1 MEDEDVEGTGE
12 FPSWYS
18 YVLRLP
24 EEGVRYVVGPQR
36 RRTQPRGDEDSDE
49 LSSSPAAEPV
59 GGRDR
64 EKVGIW
70 MPRGLRQRLRIHAA
84 VLDREISDLISEAV
98 SEYLDR
104 HDQQRATKGLPPI
117 PMR

>member
-1 MEDEDVEGTGE
+1 LGDEGTGE

-18 YVLRLP
+18 YVLWLP
-24 EEGVRYVVGPQR
+24 DEGVRYVVGPQR
-36 RRTQPRGDEDSDE
+36 NRQSQPSSDNDD
-49 LSSSPAAEPV
+49 SSPSTPA

-84 VLDREISDLISEAV
+84 VLDREISEVIAQAV

-104 HDQQRATKGLPPI
+104 HDQQRATDGLPPI
-117 PMR
+117 PLR

>member
-1 MEDEDVEGTGE
+1 LEEEGAGE

-18 YVLRLP
+18 YVLWLP

-36 RRTQPRGDEDSDE
+36 AR
-49 LSSSPAAEPV
+49 SSPEGDDALESASV

-84 VLDREISDLISEAV
+84 VLDREISEVIAQAV
-98 SEYLDR
+98 TEYLDR
-104 HDQQRATKGLPPI
+104 HDQQRATEGLPPI
-117 PMR
+117 PLR

>member
-1 MEDEDVEGTGE
+1 MEDDVHGGAGE

-18 YVLRLP
+18 YVLWLP

-36 RRTQPRGDEDSDE
+36 RRTSPASDE
-49 LSSSPAAEPV
+49 EELSPAAEPV

-104 HDQQRATKGLPPI
+104 HDQQRAKEGLPPI

>member
-1 MEDEDVEGTGE
+1 M
-12 FPSWYS
+12 
-18 YVLRLP
+18 
-24 EEGVRYVVGPQR
+24 VGPQR
-36 RRTQPRGDEDSDE
+36 RRTSPAGDDDE
-49 LSSSPAAEPV
+49 LSPAAEPV

-84 VLDREISDLISEAV
+84 VLDREISELISEAV

-104 HDQQRATKGLPPI
+104 HDQQRAEEGLPPI

>member
-1 MEDEDVEGTGE
+1 LEDEETEGTGE

-18 YVLRLP
+18 YVLWLP
-24 EEGVRYVVGPQR
+24 EEGLRYVVGPQR
-36 RRTQPRGDEDSDE
+36 RRVSLPTGDDDE
-49 LSSSPAAEPV
+49 VSPAAERV

-84 VLDREISDLISEAV
+84 VLDREISEVIAQAV
-98 SEYLDR
+98 TEYLDR
-104 HDQQRATKGLPPI
+104 HEEQRAKEGLPPI
-117 PMR
+117 PLR

>member
-1 MEDEDVEGTGE
+1 MKILKELGSFLPGI
-12 FPSWYS
+12 PMSSGY
-18 YVLRLP
+18 LRR
-24 EEGVRYVVGPQR
+24 ECATWSGHNA
-36 RRTQPRGDEDSDE
+36 DEDSQE
-49 LSSSPAAEPV
+49 LSPAAQPG

-104 HDQQRATKGLPPI
+104 HDQQRAKEGLPPI

>member
-1 MEDEDVEGTGE
+1 LEDEDLEGTGE

-18 YVLRLP
+18 YVLWLP

-36 RRTQPRGDEDSDE
+36 RRTQPNGDEDSDE
-49 LSSSPAAEPV
+49 LTPAAEPV

-104 HDQQRATKGLPPI
+104 HDQQRAKEGLPPI

>member
-1 MEDEDVEGTGE
+1 M
-12 FPSWYS
+12 
-18 YVLRLP
+18 
-24 EEGVRYVVGPQR
+24 VGPQR
-36 RRTQPRGDEDSDE
+36 ARAHQQDDDSPE
-49 LSSSPAAEPV
+49 GGRAS

-84 VLDREISDLISEAV
+84 VLDREISEVIAQAV
-98 SEYLDR
+98 TEFLDR
-104 HDQQRATKGLPPI
+104 HDAQRAKEGLPPI

>member
-1 MEDEDVEGTGE
+1 LEDEGLEGTGE

-18 YVLRLP
+18 YVLWLP
-24 EEGVRYVVGPQR
+24 EEGLRYVVGPQR
-36 RRTQPRGDEDSDE
+36 RRVNTAAGEDDE
-49 LSSSPAAEPV
+49 LPPAAEPV
-59 GGRDR
+59 AGRDR

-104 HDQQRATKGLPPI
+104 HDQQRAKEGLPPI

>member
-1 MEDEDVEGTGE
+1 MEEEGTGE

-18 YVLRLP
+18 YVLWLP

-36 RRTQPRGDEDSDE
+36 RGRVNPGSDDDE
-49 LSSSPAAEPV
+49 LPPAAEPV
-59 GGRDR
+59 GARDR

-84 VLDREISDLISEAV
+84 VLDREISEVIAQAV
-98 SEYLDR
+98 TEYLDR
-104 HDQQRATKGLPPI
+104 HDQQRAAEGLPPI
-117 PMR
+117 PLR

>member
-1 MEDEDVEGTGE
+1 MEDEGSGE

-18 YVLRLP
+18 YVLWLP

-36 RRTQPRGDEDSDE
+36 RRRVSDVSDDEED
-49 LSSSPAAEPV
+49 LPAAEPV

-70 MPRGLRQRLRIHAA
+70 MPRGPRQRLRIHAA
-84 VLDREISDLISEAV
+84 VLDREISQVIAEAV

-104 HDQQRATKGLPPI
+104 HDKQREAEGLPPI
-117 PMR
+117 PLR

>member
-1 MEDEDVEGTGE
+1 MEDDVHEGTGE

-18 YVLRLP
+18 YVLWLP

-36 RRTQPRGDEDSDE
+36 KRANTAAGDDEE
-49 LSSSPAAEPV
+49 LSLSAEPA

-104 HDQQRATKGLPPI
+104 HDQQRAQEGLPPI

>member
-1 MEDEDVEGTGE
+1 M
-12 FPSWYS
+12 
-18 YVLRLP
+18 
-24 EEGVRYVVGPQR
+24 RYVVGPQR
-36 RRTQPRGDEDSDE
+36 RRTQPNGDEDSDE
-49 LSSSPAAEPV
+49 LTPAAEPV

-104 HDQQRATKGLPPI
+104 HDLQRAKEGLPPI